1 MKKHQREK
9 LEQDGKWNQ
18 QMKCG
23 PQSSMNLLDDYHSG
37 EHPCHLTSTVAPES
51 PQPPGAL
58 GWVGQA
64 YAKRKSVR
72 LQEVPPN
79 MMKVKVE
86 SEKVGLQLNIQKTK
100 IMASGPI
107 TSWQIDG
114 ETVETVADFIFLGSK
129 ITADGDCSH
138 EIKRHLL
145 LPRSKCLK
153 FMATITICSDFGAPK
168 DKVSHCFHCFPI
180 YFP

>member
-72 LQEVPPN
+72 LQEVPQTDCGAF
-79 MMKVKVE
+79 K
-86 SEKVGLQLNIQKTK
+86 
-100 IMASGPI
+100 
-107 TSWQIDG
+107 W
-114 ETVETVADFIFLGSK
+114 GSC
-129 ITADGDCSH
+129 GNQRGSV
-138 EIKRHLL
+138 
-145 LPRSKCLK
+145 CLK
-153 FMATITICSDFGAPK
+153 DPREAEKIPWVGRCPPK
-168 DKVSHCFHCFPI
+168 S
-180 YFP
+180 

>member
-9 LEQDGKWNQ
+9 LKQDGKWNQ

-23 PQSSMNLLDDYHSG
+23 PQSSMSLLDDYHSG

-79 MMKVKVE
+79 RLRSVQMGGP
-86 SEKVGLQLNIQKTK
+86 VGTRE
-100 IMASGPI
+100 G
-107 TSWQIDG
+107 
-114 ETVETVADFIFLGSK
+114 VYVSK
-129 ITADGDCSH
+129 IRERLRKSLGL
-138 EIKRHLL
+138 E
-145 LPRSKCLK
+145 
-153 FMATITICSDFGAPK
+153 GAPQK
-168 DKVSHCFHCFPI
+168 LGDPDQLLGESKQVIWGLNLHSATWSDSITP
-180 YFP
+180 PQPLPGWR